1 MKTLPMA
8 AIAFFVIT
16 CGFSAQGAERGDSV
30 RFPYEPHE
38 TSTVEGAAALLQRI
52 EFYAQSQCR
61 FIKERGVPNPKSK
74 ECAADMVKQ
83 LVASIDS
90 PLLHRAARGKGPTL
104 AAFTQWRFWQ
114 IDPAART

>member
-1 MKTLPMA
+1 MKTMPMTGIA
-8 AIAFFVIT
+8 ALFVT
-16 CGFSAQGAERGDSV
+16 TLVFPAQGAERGDSV

-52 EFYAQSQCR
+52 EFYARGQCR
-61 FIKERGVPNPKSK
+61 LIKDRGLPNPKSK

-104 AAFTQWRFWQ
+104 AALAQ
-114 IDPAART
+114 

>member
-1 MKTLPMA
+1 MKTLSTM
-8 AIAFFVIT
+8 AIAALVVSAVA
-16 CGFSAQGAERGDSV
+16 FSAQGAGERESLS
-30 RFPYEPHE
+30 FPYEPHE

-52 EFYAQSQCR
+52 EFYARGQCR
-61 FIKERGVPNPKSK
+61 LIKDRGLPNPKSK

-104 AAFTQWRFWQ
+104 AALAQ
-114 IDPAART
+114 

>member
-1 MKTLPMA
+1 METWSML
-8 AIAFFVIT
+8 AIPALSVSAYAFPT
-16 CGFSAQGAERGDSV
+16 QGAEEGETM

-104 AAFTQWRFWQ
+104 AALAQ
-114 IDPAART
+114 